1 MPSHVYITQPRRI
14 ELQEEPSMP
23 LAPNQARVKTLYS
36 GLSHG
41 TEMNV
46 YRGRNASDFPRRS
59 GYSAVGE
66 VIETGSGF
74 EGASPGDLIFHYAS
88 HGTEFMLSAE
98 QPVYRLPEGL
108 NPRCGVFLALAGVA
122 YNGVLESRIALG
134 ETVVVFGLG
143 VVGLCAC
150 LQVQRAGAFRVIGVD
165 PIPLRREAAL
175 RMGADVVIDPEAGDI
190 EEQVKAANEDEW
202 ADVVIETSGA
212 IPALNNAFR
221 IIKNQSTVVSL
232 SWYSTDAAGL
242 DLTRDF
248 HFRKVHLRVAQGGS
262 IPLELSSR
270 WTHERKIR
278 STLKLMPQMS
288 LDALITHVFPFH
300 DAAKAYDLVDQ
311 HPEQCI
317 QVVLEY

>member
-1 MPSHVYITQPRRI
+1 MPSNLYITQPRRI
-14 ELQEEPSMP
+14 ELREEPSEP
-23 LAPNQARVKTLYS
+23 LGSNQARLKTLYS

-46 YRGRNASDFPRRS
+46 YRGRTASNFPKRS

-74 EGASPGDLIFHYAS
+74 EGASPGDIIFHYAP
-88 HGTEFMLSAE
+88 HGTESILSDG
-98 QPVYRLPEGL
+98 QPVYALPEDL
-108 NPRCGVFLALAGVA
+108 DPRCGVFLALAGVA

-134 ETVVVFGLG
+134 ETAVVFGLG

-150 LQVQRAGAFRVIGVD
+150 FQVHRAGAFRVIGVD

-175 RMGADVVIDPEAGDI
+175 CMGADAVIDPEAGDI
-190 EEQVKAANEDEW
+190 EGQVKAANEGEW

-212 IPALNNAFR
+212 IPALNDAFR
-221 IIKNQSTVVSL
+221 VIKNQSTIVPL
-232 SWYSTDAAGL
+232 SWYSADAAGL

-248 HFRKVHLRVAQGGS
+248 HFRKAHIRVAQSSS

-278 STLKLMPQMS
+278 STLKLMPEMP
-288 LDALITHVFPFH
+288 LDALITHAFSLH
-300 DAAKAYDLVDQ
+300 EAAKAYELVDR
-311 HPEQCI
+311 HPEECI